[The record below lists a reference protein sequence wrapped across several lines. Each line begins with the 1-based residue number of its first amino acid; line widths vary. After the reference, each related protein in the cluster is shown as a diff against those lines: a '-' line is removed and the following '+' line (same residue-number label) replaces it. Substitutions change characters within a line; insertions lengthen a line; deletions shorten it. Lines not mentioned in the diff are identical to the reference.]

1 MPTIH
6 RNLNRG
12 GWTIK
17 ESSNAPAKPVSS
29 AIARGITVKQPSG
42 KKFTACRQHGAK
54 RAVFAWF
61 KCETVSELSL
71 DTPLD
76 GFVPPGATR
85 TWRQWSPAHKP
96 APKRVRFNP
105 KTDDFFH
112 IEGERVD
119 TLSLA
124 IFLPN
129 GECWGVR

>member
-61 KCETVSELSL
+61 KCETVLS
-71 DTPLD
+71 PLNPD
-76 GFVPPGATR
+76 VTHLPGA
-85 TWRQWSPAHKP
+85 
-96 APKRVRFNP
+96 KRVRFNP
-105 KTDDFFH
+105 RTDDCFH
-112 IEGERVD
+112 IDGERVD

>member
-17 ESSNAPAKPVSS
+17 ESSSAPAKPVSS

-42 KKFTACRQHGAK
+42 KKFTACRQDGAK

-61 KCETVSELSL
+61 KCGEISPLAEEHEITERRTVLYFIRLSGNSEDVKLY
-71 DTPLD
+71 
-76 GFVPPGATR
+76 
-85 TWRQWSPAHKP
+85 
-96 APKRVRFNP
+96 RVRFNP
-105 KTDDFFH
+105 KTDDCFH
-112 IEGERVD
+112 IDGERVD

-124 IFLPN
+124 VFLPN

>member
-17 ESSNAPAKPVSS
+17 ESSNAPAKPVSA
-29 AIARGITVKQPSG
+29 AIARGITIKQPSG
-42 KKFTACRQHGAK
+42 KKFTACRQDGAK

-61 KCETVSELSL
+61 KCETVSELSQV
-71 DTPLD
+71 DM
-76 GFVPPGATR
+76 PGV
-85 TWRQWSPAHKP
+85 
-96 APKRVRFNP
+96 KRVRFNP

-112 IEGERVD
+112 IDGERVD